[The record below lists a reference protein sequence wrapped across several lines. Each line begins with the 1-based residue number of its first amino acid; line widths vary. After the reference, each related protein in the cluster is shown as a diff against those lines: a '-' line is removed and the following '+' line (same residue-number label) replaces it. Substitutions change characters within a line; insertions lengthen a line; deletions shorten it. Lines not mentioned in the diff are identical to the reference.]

1 MYNGRGYANITLIKN
16 GNKFKTVIHRLVAK
30 AFIPNPENKPEV
42 NHINGNK
49 RDNRLDNLEWCTS
62 SENRKHAFKIGLAKA
77 RKGKDN
83 FFYGKR
89 GKDNVRSRKV
99 NQYSMDGKFIKQFDS
114 IIAAKEETGANN
126 IGACCKGIYK
136 YSGNYIWRYA
146 D

>member
-62 SENRKHAFKIGLAKA
+62 SENRKHEFKI
-77 RKGKDN
+77 
-83 FFYGKR
+83 
-89 GKDNVRSRKV
+89 
-99 NQYSMDGKFIKQFDS
+99 
-114 IIAAKEETGANN
+114 
-126 IGACCKGIYK
+126 
-136 YSGNYIWRYA
+136 
-146 D
+146 